1 MILFDTSAWIG
12 LMRAGGQ
19 AFLDALAEKD
29 VFTHDCVIGELALG
43 SLPQR
48 GVALLRL
55 NELSRLPHASHT
67 EIRRLIEIHTLWGR
81 GIGYVDVHL
90 LASLRLSPGVG
101 LLTSDTRL
109 TAVAADLNI
118 AAQIAP

>member
-19 AFLDALAEKD
+19 VFLDALGDTD

-48 GVALLRL
+48 GVTLLRL
-55 NELSRLPHASHT
+55 GELSRLPNASHA
-67 EIRRLIEIHTLWGR
+67 EIRTLIETNQLWGR
-81 GIGYVDVHL
+81 GIGYVDVQL

-101 LLTSDTRL
+101 LLTRDTRL
-109 TAVAADLNI
+109 ADIATELNI